1 MEEMM
6 EILADVLKGVH
17 KIHLNGMTHN
27 NLKSYNIFWNGT
39 HVLLGF
45 PAFDSIFKP
54 QEKCNEKHELKRN
67 DVLAYAG
74 FLSECMK
81 GL

>member
-1 MEEMM
+1 M
-6 EILADVLKGVH
+6 EILTDVLKGVH

-54 QEKCNEKHELKRN
+54 REKCYENDELKRN
-67 DVLAYAG
+67 DVLAYG
-74 FLSECMK
+74 DFMYGCMK
-81 GL
+81 WL